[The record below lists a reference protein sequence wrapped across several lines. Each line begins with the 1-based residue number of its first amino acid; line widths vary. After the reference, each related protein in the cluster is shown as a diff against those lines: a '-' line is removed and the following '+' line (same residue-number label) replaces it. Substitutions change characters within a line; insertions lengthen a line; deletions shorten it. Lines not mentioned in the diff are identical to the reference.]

1 MLRFRKGQLDVLCG
15 SKMVI
20 EGLRAEVALD
30 LRPHEF
36 ATDVIGTL
44 KVC

>member
-20 EGLRAEVALD
+20 EGLAEVALD

-36 ATDVIGTL
+36 AMDVIGTL